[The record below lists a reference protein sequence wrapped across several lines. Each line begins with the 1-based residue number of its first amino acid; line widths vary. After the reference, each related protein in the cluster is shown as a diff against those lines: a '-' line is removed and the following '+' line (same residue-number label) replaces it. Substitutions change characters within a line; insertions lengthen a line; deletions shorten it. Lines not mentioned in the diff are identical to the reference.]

1 MPPKTPRKR
10 AGGELHE
17 GPALDENTQRAG
29 VAEEG
34 GRALGVGEQDA
45 EAAHLQ
51 VRDEPPHQVA
61 RAGERALEQHAA
73 AVAERDRGELAV
85 AQVERA
91 VGRELPA
98 RGDLERDPLVGQR
111 SAQVVGPGGEGAG
124 RHAVREAD
132 VRRGGHDA
140 RAVPHGGIRER
151 ERGGQVGRAVVDAGQ
166 QVRVQVDHRAR
177 NTLSFHVDLAPV
189 RGFPLPGAHSSTSSR
204 SAVTMARGDVRIAV
218 TLACEECK
226 RRNYQTNKS
235 KRNNP
240 DRITLRKYCKWCRR
254 HTGHRETR

>member
-1 MPPKTPRKR
+1 M
-10 AGGELHE
+10 GEEH
-17 GPALDENTQRAG
+17 T
-29 VAEEG
+29 
-34 GRALGVGEQDA
+34 

-51 VRDEPPHQVA
+51 VRDEPRHQVA
-61 RAGERALEQHAA
+61 RVGERALEQHAA
-73 AVAERDRGELAV
+73 AVAERDRGQLAV
-85 AQVERA
+85 AQVERP
-91 VGRELPA
+91 VGRELA
-98 RGDLERDPLVGQR
+98 AGDDLERDALLRQR
-111 SAQVVGPGGEGAG
+111 SAQVVGPGLECAG

-140 RAVPHGGIRER
+140 RAVAHGGIRER
-151 ERGGQVGRAVVDAGQ
+151 ERRGQVGRPVVDAGQ

-177 NTLSFHVDLAPV
+177 NTLSFGADLAPGA
-189 RGFPLPGAHSSTSSR
+189 GFSFARRRLSSTFFLR
-204 SAVTMARGDVRIAV
+204 SAVMARGDVRIAV

-240 DRITLRKYCKWCRR
+240 DRISLRKYCKWCRR